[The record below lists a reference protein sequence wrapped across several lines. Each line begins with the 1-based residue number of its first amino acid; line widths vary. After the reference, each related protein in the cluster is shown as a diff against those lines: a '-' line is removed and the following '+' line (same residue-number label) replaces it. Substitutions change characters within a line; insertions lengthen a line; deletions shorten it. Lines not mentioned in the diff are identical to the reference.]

1 MILNKQSTINSQ
13 ETIAVTLKLKYAE
26 IDSEPD
32 DIIKMAG

>member
-1 MILNKQSTINSQ
+1 MILNKQSTINAQ

-32 DIIKMAG
+32 DIIKIAR

>member
-1 MILNKQSTINSQ
+1 MILNKQSTINAQ
-13 ETIAVTLKLKYAE
+13 ETIAVTLKLKYAK